1 MKEAVDHKEQPM
13 LNRPLFLMIDG
24 MSQAYR
30 AYFAIRGLATTHGLP
45 TNAVYG
51 FAIMLKRVLEK
62 YPPDYICV
70 ALDSSQPTARHAQY
84 DLYKATRKKMPPDL
98 AQQMPYLRKFC
109 EAMRIPVVAIPGFE
123 ADDILATIATK
134 ALDEGLNPVIVTLD
148 KDLYQLVGTILIL
161 NTSKDDLVVDR
172 DKVQEI
178 FGVTPEQIPDLLGLW
193 GDTSDN
199 VPGAPGIGEKTARD
213 LVQRFGSIEAL
224 LERTS
229 EVQNAKQRTSLTENR
244 QQILLSKQ
252 LVTVDSNLNID
263 VDWNEYKVQLPDR
276 ATLLP
281 LLKELEFT
289 NLIKEYL
296 PPEGGPVVDVVETES
311 VPQLGERVFLDVRQ
325 ERLSVWPGEG
335 SVFSLPLD
343 KRVEPLLSNP
353 QIRKIGYDLKTS
365 MLELRR
371 RGLDIAPPY
380 DDPILMAY
388 LLFPNR
394 GKYELPDVV
403 FDLLGQTVA
412 PEEERTPWI
421 ERLAKELESRVE
433 QESAKPY
440 HDIELPLS
448 AVLVDMEMAGIR
460 IDVSVLERMSE
471 EMGAQLDELT
481 KRICQIA
488 DCEFNINS
496 PRQLGEILFDK
507 LNLPRPRKLRK
518 SGQYSTAVEILEEL
532 AEQHELPRLVLEYRQ
547 LSKFKSTYIDVIPKL
562 IDPASG
568 RLHTSFHQAAAS
580 TGRLS
585 SSNPNLQNIPVRADL
600 GRKIRGAFIPEDG
613 WWFVSADYSQVEL
626 RILAHLSA
634 DERLAEA
641 FSAGEDI
648 HRRTAA
654 AVLGLRLDEVT
665 PAQRERAKAVNFGI
679 VYGQTPYGL
688 AQQLGITPE
697 EAAEFISKYF
707 EQYQG
712 VQSYIENCLSQA
724 RDTGMTRTLFGR
736 LRQHPEINSRNGM
749 RRSMAE
755 RTAINS
761 PIQGTA
767 ADIIKIAMIH
777 IAEELRRRKA
787 RTRMVL
793 QVHDELIFEVPEDE
807 LPIRDTIRDLMQNVV
822 KLNVPLTVDLKQG
835 KTWEQLG

>member
-1 MKEAVDHKEQPM
+1 M
-13 LNRPLFLMIDG
+13 LKHPLFLLIDG

-30 AYFAIRGLATTHGLP
+30 AYFAIRGLATTQGLP

-70 ALDSSQPTARHAQY
+70 ALDSAERTLRHAQY
-84 DLYKATRKKMPPDL
+84 DLYKATRKKMPGDL

-109 EAMRIPVVAIPGFE
+109 EAMRIPVLEIPGHE
-123 ADDILATIATK
+123 ADDIIATVSTQ
-134 ALDEGLNPVIVTLD
+134 AVSTGLYPVVVTLD
-148 KDLYQLVGTILIL
+148 KDLYQLVDTILIL

-172 DKVQEI
+172 DKVQEL

-213 LVQRFGSIEAL
+213 LIQKFGSIENL
-224 LERTS
+224 LERTG
-229 EVQNAKQRTSLTENR
+229 EVSNAKHRASLVENR

-252 LVTVDSNLNID
+252 LVTID
-263 VDWNEYKVQLPDR
+263 TRVPIKVDWDEFKVQPPNR
-276 ATLLP
+276 STLMP

-289 NLIKEYL
+289 GLIKEYL
-296 PPEGGPVVDVVETES
+296 PAESGPSIEVIQTDVPPAVSGRVVMDVGTDRVSLWNGDGAVFS
-311 VPQLGERVFLDVRQ
+311 VPIDA
-325 ERLSVWPGEG
+325 RLAGV
-335 SVFSLPLD
+335 
-343 KRVEPLLSNP
+343 LSDPNV
-353 QIRKIGYDLKTS
+353 RKITYDLKEAT
-365 MLELRR
+365 LKLRR
-371 RGLDIAPPY
+371 HGLDIAPPY
-380 DDPILMAY
+380 DDPMLMTY

-394 GKYELPDVV
+394 GKYDLSDAV
-403 FDLLGQTVA
+403 FDLLGHTVT
-412 PEEERTPWI
+412 PENERTPWI
-421 ERLAKELESRVE
+421 DRLFKELAPRVE
-433 QESAKPY
+433 QEVKGPY
-440 HDIELPLS
+440 NEIELPLS
-448 AVLVDMEMAGIR
+448 SVLAEMETAGLK

-471 EMGAQLDELT
+471 EMGKQLEDLT
-481 KRICQIA
+481 RRISEIA
-488 DCEFNINS
+488 ACEFNINS

-532 AEQHELPRLVLEYRQ
+532 AQQHELPRLVLEYRQ

-562 IDPASG
+562 IDPKTG

-600 GRKIRGAFIPEDG
+600 GRKIRGAFVSEEG
-613 WWFVSADYSQVEL
+613 CWFVSADYSQVEL
-626 RILAHLSA
+626 RILAHLSG
-634 DERLAEA
+634 DEHLAEA

-654 AVLGLRLDEVT
+654 AVLGLPIDQVT
-665 PAQRERAKAVNFGI
+665 SAQRARAKAVNFGI
-679 VYGQTPYGL
+679 VYGQTPFGL
-688 AQQLGITPE
+688 AQQLGISPD
-697 EAAEFISKYF
+697 EAADFISKYF

-712 VQSYIENCLSQA
+712 VQRYIEDCLSQA
-724 RDTGMTRTLFGR
+724 RDLGVTRTLFGR
-736 LRQHPEINSRNGM
+736 IRQHPEINSRNGM

-767 ADIIKIAMIH
+767 ADIIKVAMIR
-777 IAEELRRRKA
+777 ISDELHRTKLK
-787 RTRMVL
+787 TRMVL
-793 QVHDELIFEVPEDE
+793 QVHDELIFEVPEAE
-807 LPIRDTIRDLMQNVV
+807 LSVKDTIQHLMQNVV
-822 KLNVPLTVDLKQG
+822 QLNVPLIVDVKQAKNWELLK
-835 KTWEQLG
+835 

>member
-1 MKEAVDHKEQPM
+1 M
-13 LNRPLFLMIDG
+13 LKSPLFLIIDG

-51 FAIMLKRVLEK
+51 FAIMLKRVIEK

-84 DLYKATRKKMPPDL
+84 NLYKATRKKMPADL

-109 EAMRIPVVAIPGFE
+109 QAMRIRVLEIPGHE
-123 ADDILATIATK
+123 ADDIIATV
-134 ALDEGLNPVIVTLD
+134 AARAVDAGLNPVIVTLD
-148 KDLYQLVGTILIL
+148 KDLYQIVDPVLIL
-161 NTSKDDLVVDR
+161 NTSKDDLIVDR
-172 DKVQEI
+172 DKVHEL
-178 FGVTPEQIPDLLGLW
+178 FGVSPEQIPDLLALW

-213 LVQRFGSIEAL
+213 LIQKFGSIETL
-224 LERTS
+224 LERAP
-229 EVQNAKQRTSLTENR
+229 EVQNTKQRTSLMENR
-244 QQILLSKQ
+244 DQIILSRQ
-252 LVTVDSNLNID
+252 LVTIDSNLPLE
-263 VDWNEYKVQLPDR
+263 VDWDEFKVQPPDR
-276 ATLLP
+276 ASLMP

-289 NLIKEYL
+289 GLIKEYL
-296 PPEGGPVVDVVETES
+296 PPESGPIVEVIQTDTVPNVGDGLVFDIRADRVSLWTGEGPVWS
-311 VPQLGERVFLDVRQ
+311 VPLDDRVR
-325 ERLSVWPGEG
+325 P
-335 SVFSLPLD
+335 VFSDP
-343 KRVEPLLSNP
+343 R
-353 QIRKIGYDLKTS
+353 IRKVSYDLKDA
-365 MLELRR
+365 MLQLRR
-371 RGLDIAPPY
+371 RGLDLVPPY
-380 DDPILMAY
+380 DDPLLMAY

-394 GKYELPDVV
+394 GKYELPDLV
-403 FDLLGQTVA
+403 FDLMGQTVA
-412 PEEERTPWI
+412 PDEDRTMWI
-421 ERLAKELESRVE
+421 DRLAKDLSPRVE
-433 QESAKPY
+433 QETQRPY
-440 HDIELPLS
+440 HEIELPLS
-448 AVLVDMEMAGIR
+448 PVLAEMETAGLK
-460 IDVSVLERMSE
+460 IDVSVLERMSQ
-471 EMGAQLDELT
+471 EMGTQLDELT
-481 KRICQIA
+481 RHICDIA
-488 DCEFNINS
+488 DCDFNINS

-532 AEQHELPRLVLEYRQ
+532 AAQHELPKLVLEYRQ
-547 LSKFKSTYIDVIPKL
+547 LAKFKSTYIDVIPKL
-562 IDPASG
+562 IDQRNG

-600 GRKIRGAFIPEDG
+600 GRKIRGAFVAEDG
-613 WWFVSADYSQVEL
+613 WRFVSADYSQVEL
-626 RILAHLSA
+626 RILAHLSG

-654 AVLGLRLDEVT
+654 AVLGLPIGAVT
-665 PAQRERAKAVNFGI
+665 PAQRARAKAVNFGI
-679 VYGQTPYGL
+679 VYGQTPFGL
-688 AQQLGITPE
+688 AQQLGISPD
-697 EAAEFISKYF
+697 EAADFIAKYF

-712 VQSYIENCLSQA
+712 VQRYIENCLSQA
-724 RDTGMTRTLFGR
+724 RDTGVTRTLFGR
-736 LRQHPEINSRNGM
+736 IRQHPEINSRNGM

-767 ADIIKIAMIH
+767 ADIIKLAMIR
-777 IAEELRRRKA
+777 ISEEFRRRRP

-807 LPIRDTIRDLMQNVV
+807 IGLRETIRDLMQNVV
-822 KLNVPLTVDLKQG
+822 QLTVPLTVDIKQG
-835 KTWEQLG
+835 KTWEQLE

>member
-1 MKEAVDHKEQPM
+1 
-13 LNRPLFLMIDG
+13 MIDG

-30 AYFAIRGLATTHGLP
+30 AYFAIRGLATSHGLP

-70 ALDSSQPTARHAQY
+70 ALDSPERTVRHAQY
-84 DLYKATRKKMPPDL
+84 DLYKAKRKKMPPDL
-98 AQQMPYLRKFC
+98 ADQIPYLRKFC
-109 EAMRIPVVAIPGFE
+109 RAMRIPVLEIPGQE
-123 ADDILATIATK
+123 ADDIIATVATR
-134 ALDEGLNPVIVTLD
+134 ALEAGLNPVIVTLD
-148 KDLYQLVGTILIL
+148 KDLYQLVDPILIL
-161 NTSKDDLVVDR
+161 NTSKDDLIVDR
-172 DKVQEI
+172 EKVHEL
-178 FGVTPEQIPDLLGLW
+178 FGVAPEQIPDLLALW

-199 VPGAPGIGEKTARD
+199 IPGAPGIGEKSARD
-213 LVQRFGSIEAL
+213 LIQKFGSVEVL
-224 LERTS
+224 LQRAM
-229 EVQNAKQRTSLTENR
+229 EVQNAKQRASLMDNR
-244 QQILLSKQ
+244 QQIALSKQ
-252 LVTVDSNLNID
+252 LVTVDSKLPID
-263 VDWNEYKVQLPDR
+263 LDWENFKVQQPDR
-276 ATLLP
+276 AALMP

-289 NLIKEYL
+289 GLIKEYL
-296 PPEGGPVVDVVETES
+296 PPEAGPIVEVTPTEIVPHVGGHIMFDIRGDRVSLWTGDGPVSS
-311 VPQLGERVFLDVRQ
+311 VPLDERVSAI
-325 ERLSVWPGEG
+325 LSDPAV
-335 SVFSLPLD
+335 
-343 KRVEPLLSNP
+343 
-353 QIRKIGYDLKTS
+353 RKITYDLKDAIFR
-365 MLELRR
+365 LRR
-371 RGLDIAPPY
+371 GGLDVKPPY
-380 DDPILMAY
+380 DDPLLMAY

-394 GKYELPDVV
+394 GKYELPDLV
-403 FDLLGQTVA
+403 FDLMGQTVA
-412 PEEERTPWI
+412 PDEERTPWI
-421 ERLAKELESRVE
+421 DRLLKELAPQVE
-433 QESAKPY
+433 EQTARPY

-448 AVLVDMEMAGIR
+448 TVLADMEMAGLR
-460 IDVSVLERMSE
+460 IDVSVLERMSS
-471 EMGAQLDELT
+471 EMGVQLDELT
-481 KRICQIA
+481 RRICEIA
-488 DCEFNINS
+488 DCDFNINS
-496 PRQLGEILFDK
+496 PRQLGEILFDR

-562 IDPASG
+562 IDPKTG

-600 GRKIRGAFIPEDG
+600 GRKIRGAFIPEEG

-634 DERLAEA
+634 DELLAEA

-654 AVLGLRLDEVT
+654 AVLGLPIDAVT
-665 PAQRERAKAVNFGI
+665 PQQRERAKAVNFGI
-679 VYGQTPYGL
+679 VYGQTPFGL

-697 EAAEFISKYF
+697 EAADFISRYF

-712 VQSYIENCLSQA
+712 VQRYIENCLSQA
-724 RDTGMTRTLFGR
+724 RDTGVTRTLFGR
-736 LRQHPEINSRNGM
+736 IRQHPEINSRNGM

-767 ADIIKIAMIH
+767 ADVIKLAMIR
-777 IAEELRRRKA
+777 ISEELRRRTL

-807 LPIRDTIRDLMQNVV
+807 IDIRDTIRDLMQNVV
-822 KLNVPLTVDLKQG
+822 QLNVPLTVDIKQG